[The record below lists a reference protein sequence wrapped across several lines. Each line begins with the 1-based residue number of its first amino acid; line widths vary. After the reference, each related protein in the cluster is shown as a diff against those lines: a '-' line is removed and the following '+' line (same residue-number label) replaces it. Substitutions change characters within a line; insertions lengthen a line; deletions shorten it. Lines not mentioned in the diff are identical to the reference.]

1 MVGIYS
7 KNAPYSFN
15 RKAAKTHGKGGDIV
29 GHPLAGDILIIDD
42 VITAGT
48 AIREAMDIIERIEAC
63 RRQCGV

>member
-29 GHPLAGDILIIDD
+29 GHPLAGDILIIDN

-48 AIREAMDIIERIEAC
+48 AIRESATN
-63 RRQCGV
+63 